1 MTFHSVLSAG
11 DLPDAR
17 TGTPRMPRFFVDLS
31 LDQVFEAVTADKEEY
46 NLKPFFYTPLK
57 DADTVEYRQRIA
69 QDLESG
75 AVLEHVEAFASGMA
89 KVRRYLDLVDRLD
102 YEYHRKG
109 WFLEAVLAYCSTIT
123 SFEQAM
129 RHSSLDSRGLL
140 AFREYLQAYARSKRF
155 RALAADAAELKA
167 RQVAVTYCVIV
178 KNNTVK
184 VRKHQGEPD
193 YSVKVENTFERFKQ
207 GPAKD
212 YRVKLSRS
220 SGMNHVEAQ
229 ILDCVVRLYPDYFA
243 GLDRFCVNHSGFLDE
258 TLRRFDREVQ
268 FYVAILRHIAV
279 IRQSGLQF
287 CYPRVTATKEG
298 LYDHEGFDLAL
309 AHKLVSEGEPVVP
322 NDFSLEGKERIF
334 VVSGANQGG
343 KTTFARTFGQLHYL
357 ASLGCPVP
365 GKQAQ
370 LFLCDR
376 IFTHFEKEE
385 DITDLRGKL
394 QDDLVRIRAILERAT
409 GDSIVIVNEIFT
421 STTLADS
428 AFLSREILNHIIELD
443 AHCIWVTFIDEL
455 ASLGEQTV
463 SVVATV
469 VPDNPTERTYRIVR
483 QPADGLAYGLSVAKK
498 HRLTYDRLR
507 ERIRL

>member
-1 MTFHSVLSAG
+1 MNFHSVLSAEEQPEVRTETPPMPG
-11 DLPDAR
+11 YFFDLN
-17 TGTPRMPRFFVDLS
+17 
-31 LDQVFEAVTADKEEY
+31 LDQVFEAVTADKEQY
-46 NLKPFFYTPLK
+46 NLKPFFYTPLN
-57 DADTVEYRQRIA
+57 DADTVEYRQQIA
-69 QDLESG
+69 QDLEGG
-75 AVLEHVEAFASGMA
+75 AVLKHVEAFAFGMA
-89 KVRRYLDLVDRLD
+89 KMRRYLGLVEKLD
-102 YEYHRKG
+102 YEHHRKG

-123 SFEQAM
+123 AFEQAM
-129 RHSSLDSRGLL
+129 RRSRLDSRGLR
-140 AFREYLQAYARSKRF
+140 AFREYLQDYVRSERF
-155 RALAADAAELKA
+155 TSLAADAKELKGEQA
-167 RQVAVTYCVIV
+167 AVTYCVIV

-184 VRKHQGEPD
+184 VRRYQGEPD

-229 ILDCVVRLYPDYFA
+229 VLDCVVKLYPDFFA
-243 GLDRFCVNHSGFLDE
+243 SLDRFCVNHSGFLDE

-268 FYVAILRHIAV
+268 FYVAILRHIAL
-279 IRQSGLQF
+279 IRRSGLQF
-287 CYPRVTATKEG
+287 CYPRIAATKEG
-298 LYDHEGFDLAL
+298 LYDREGFDLAL

-322 NDFSLEGKERIF
+322 NDFSLDGNERIF

-365 GKQAQ
+365 GKQAR
-370 LFLCDR
+370 LFLCDH

-394 QDDLVRIRAILERAT
+394 QDDLVRIRAILEQAT
-409 GDSIVIVNEIFT
+409 GDSIVIVNEMFT

-443 AHCIWVTFIDEL
+443 ALCVWVTFIDEL
-455 ASLGEQTV
+455 ASLDEKTV

-469 VPDNPTERTYRIVR
+469 VPDNPTERTYKIVR
-483 QPADGLAYGLSVAKK
+483 QPADGLAYGLSLAQK
-498 HRLTYDRLR
+498 HRLTYDDLR
-507 ERIRL
+507 ERIRP